1 MQPMTI
7 PEIIS
12 AVDGTWLNPRKGAA
26 PVTAVCTDSR
36 KIAPGC
42 LFLPWVGE
50 RFDGHDF
57 IDRALDAGAAGCL
70 CARRPE
76 LLRPDKFYIQVA
88 DTRLALRALASA
100 YRDRFA
106 IPFVQVTGSV
116 GKTTTKEMLAA
127 VLGAKLRV
135 LKTPENFNNDIGTP
149 LTLLGLGPEH
159 QAAVIE
165 TGMNHFGEIRYLGEM
180 VRPDIAVISNIGD
193 AHIEHLGSREGI
205 LKAKSEIFE
214 NLKPEGLAV
223 LNGDD
228 ALLNT
233 LDLPFRTVRCGRSEH
248 CAVRVMDM
256 ADHGVAGI
264 TCTVVSPRDTYHLTI
279 PAPGEHMAYSA
290 AIAVAVGE
298 ELGLST
304 EEITRGA
311 ASYEP
316 AGSRM
321 RVLRLRDGRLVL
333 DDCYN
338 ANPQSVTA
346 ALEILAK
353 TEYPC
358 NAKPIATPALPNTVI
373 NDVVSIPSSEQI
385 TMNTIK
391 YPVILIIESTNF
403 TTASSALVL
412 PIIFL
417 ESLRNNFI
425 IIFPIIKIITAFII
439 FITKLI
445 ILDENPSNNF
455 ESSETFSV
463 LFSLT
468 FSLISSPISVAKKK
482 FILLSIFRLFHSNFP
497 ITLIIKKRLF

>member
-1 MQPMTI
+1 MRRLTVS
-7 PEIIS
+7 ELLTATGGTLLAGGES
-12 AVDGTWLNPRKGAA
+12 AA
-26 PVTAVCTDSR
+26 VTSVSTDSR
-36 KIAPGC
+36 KAGEGA
-42 LFLPWVGE
+42 LFIPLTGE
-50 RFDGHDF
+50 RFDGHDY
-57 IDRALDAGAAGCL
+57 IDKALALGAAGCL
-70 CARRPE
+70 CARTPAAF
-76 LLRPDKFYIQVA
+76 LPDKFYIAVP
-88 DTRLALRALASA
+88 DTRLALKALASW
-100 YRDRFA
+100 YRGQFD
-106 IPFVQVTGSV
+106 IPFVQITGSV
-116 GKTTTKEMLAA
+116 GKTTTKEMIAS
-127 VLGAKLRV
+127 VVSQRYRT
-135 LKTPENFNNDIGTP
+135 LKTAENFNNDIGTP

-248 CAVRVMDM
+248 CAVRVIDM

-353 TEYPC
+353 TECGRKVAVLGDMGELGDLTDQAHY
-358 NAKPIATPALPNTVI
+358 NMGALAAMLGIDEVVAIGAKAEKIADGAAQSGGSVTHFATKEEAVHELTDQLGTDTAMLVKASHAMHFGWI
-373 NDVVSIPSSEQI
+373 VEQL
-385 TMNTIK
+385 K
-391 YPVILIIESTNF
+391 QAY
-403 TTASSALVL
+403 
-412 PIIFL
+412 
-417 ESLRNNFI
+417 
-425 IIFPIIKIITAFII
+425 
-439 FITKLI
+439 
-445 ILDENPSNNF
+445 D
-455 ESSETFSV
+455 
-463 LFSLT
+463 
-468 FSLISSPISVAKKK
+468 
-482 FILLSIFRLFHSNFP
+482 
-497 ITLIIKKRLF
+497 

>member
-1 MQPMTI
+1 MEPMTVR
-7 PEIIS
+7 ELLAATDGKLLGDVSLDTTIS
-12 AVDGTWLNPRKGAA
+12 GVE
-26 PVTAVCTDSR
+26 TDSR
-36 KIAPGC
+36 AVHDGDLFVAIRGENIDGHQFITGALEGGALGC
-42 LFLPWVGE
+42 LTAVPPKEAVPG
-50 RFDGHDF
+50 
-57 IDRALDAGAAGCL
+57 
-70 CARRPE
+70 
-76 LLRPDKFYIQVA
+76 KFYVLVEDTVQALGQVA
-88 DTRLALRALASA
+88 RAYKAK
-100 YRDRFA
+100 FP
-106 IPFVQVTGSV
+106 IPVIGITGSV
-116 GKTTTKEMLAA
+116 GKTTTKDMIAS
-127 VLGAKLRV
+127 VLSQKFRV
-135 LKTPENFNNDIGTP
+135 LKTEGNYTNEIGLP
-149 LTLLGLGPEH
+149 LTLFRLNPQHELCVLEM
-159 QAAVIE
+159 
-165 TGMNHFGEIRYLGEM
+165 GMNHFGEIDYLTRI
-180 VRPDIAVISNIGD
+180 VSPNVAVITNIGD
-193 AHIEHLGSREGI
+193 AHIENLGSREGI

-248 CAVRVMDM
+248 CAVQMMDM

-353 TEYPC
+353 TECGRKVAVLGDMGELGDLPDQAHY
-358 NAKPIATPALPNTVI
+358 NMGALAAMLGIDEVVAIGAKAEKIADGAAQSGGSVTHFATKEEAVHELTDQLGTDTAMLVKASHAMHFGWI
-373 NDVVSIPSSEQI
+373 VEQL
-385 TMNTIK
+385 K
-391 YPVILIIESTNF
+391 QAY
-403 TTASSALVL
+403 
-412 PIIFL
+412 
-417 ESLRNNFI
+417 
-425 IIFPIIKIITAFII
+425 
-439 FITKLI
+439 
-445 ILDENPSNNF
+445 D
-455 ESSETFSV
+455 
-463 LFSLT
+463 
-468 FSLISSPISVAKKK
+468 
-482 FILLSIFRLFHSNFP
+482 
-497 ITLIIKKRLF
+497 